1 VRVGVPRGAVLSLV
15 PWLLASV
22 LLAAPACA
30 AEGATE
36 TFLGLPT
43 ALWKTANLLA
53 FVGVLIYLLA
63 KPMRAFFHTRQDAI
77 ARQLEDAARERNEA
91 AEMRAEVERQIT
103 SLSAEIQALQE
114 RMRREGEREG
124 DTLAQQGKAEAA
136 RLLAQVEQEAA
147 RRGEEARVAL
157 ASEAASI
164 AAELAWE
171 LLQKEMTPA
180 DRERIFRET
189 LARLQQTSD
198 RGAA

>member
-1 VRVGVPRGAVLSLV
+1 VRVGVPRAALSRV
-15 PWLLASV
+15 PWLVASV
-22 LLAAPACA
+22 VLATPAFA
-30 AEGATE
+30 AEEVTE

-77 ARQLEDAARERNEA
+77 ARQLEEAVRERNEA
-91 AEMRAEVERQIT
+91 AQMRADVERRIT
-103 SLSAEIQALQE
+103 SLGVEIQALQE
-114 RMRREGEREG
+114 RMRREGERER
-124 DTLAQQGKAEAA
+124 DMLTQQGEAEAA
-136 RLLAQVEQEAA
+136 RLMAQVDQQAA
-147 RRGEEARVAL
+147 RRGEEARITL

-171 LLQKEMTPA
+171 LLQKEVTPA

-189 LARLQQTSD
+189 LARLQPPTGD

>member
-1 VRVGVPRGAVLSLV
+1 MVDVPRGAVLSRV

-22 LLAAPACA
+22 LFSVPASA

-63 KPMRAFFHTRQDAI
+63 KPMRAFFRTRQDAI
-77 ARQLEDAARERNEA
+77 ARQLEDAARERDETA
-91 AEMRAEVERQIT
+91 AMRAEVERRIA

-114 RMRREGEREG
+114 RMRREGERER

-136 RLLAQVEQEAA
+136 RLIAQVEQEAA

-189 LARLQQTSD
+189 LARLQLTGD